1 MNKDP
6 LRIIARLDIKNDNVV
21 KGINLEGI
29 RKVGSPKIL
38 AKKYYDEGIDEI
50 IYMDAVA
57 SLYGRNS
64 LKEVIVNAASEIF
77 VPLTVGG
84 GIRTLSDIRDVLNS
98 GADKVAI
105 NTQAIKTPIFIKEAA
120 EKIGSQAVVAS
131 IESKRLSGNKWE
143 VYYNNGREKS
153 GKDVV
158 EWCKECEMLGAGELL
173 VTSVDNE
180 GLKKGMDLELLNI
193 LHKEIN
199 IPIIFSGGIGDY
211 NSIIQVSSKADAIA
225 IAGSLHYNNL
235 SINEI
240 KKHLKENKIIVRTL

>member
-1 MNKDP
+1 MTKDP

-84 GIRTLSDIRDVLNS
+84 GIRTLSDIRDVLNN

-131 IESKRLSGNKWE
+131 IEAKRLSDNKWE
-143 VYYNNGREKS
+143 AYYNNGREKS

-158 EWCKECEMLGAGELL
+158 EWCKECERLGAGELL

-211 NSIIQVSSKADAIA
+211 NSIIQVSPKADAIA
-225 IAGSLHYNNL
+225 IASSLHYNDL

-240 KKHLKENKIIVRTL
+240 KKNLKENEIIVRTL